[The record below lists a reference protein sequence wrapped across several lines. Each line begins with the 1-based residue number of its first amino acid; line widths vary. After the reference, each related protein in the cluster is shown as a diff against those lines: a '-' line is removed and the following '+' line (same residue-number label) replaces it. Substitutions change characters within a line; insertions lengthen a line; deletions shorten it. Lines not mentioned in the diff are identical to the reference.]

1 MKRWTKF
8 LVMPALLATY
18 AALRDCNSVFEND
31 ELQHLHVVWSWT
43 RGLTQYKDIF
53 DNHTPLY
60 HLVTAGLVSLLG
72 LKASPDFVTQARL
85 LSLPVFAATLA
96 VAYRLLKNAFS
107 LEPEEAL
114 TAACLLGLTSPFLA
128 FGARPEPLWIFFFF
142 SSLLVLSREKLGLKE
157 GFYAGLINGA
167 GAMVSM
173 KTLVL
178 LLPAQL
184 LALVASGLLRKERR
198 VGYKFLSGLAAGLP
212 AVPLLVAA
220 YFNSRDAFKE
230 LVYYTISYNTS
241 GAPFHLSAT
250 AAVKAALYA
259 SAVFFALKYLSRR
272 AGREALFYAASGL
285 LLGLL
290 FLLYPIMESQTVL
303 PLRLLLY
310 GAAAAL
316 LVKYGGRAL
325 PAGRRTAGLL
335 AFFAAVLAFQLW
347 NTKALT
353 DVNAGKKAYI
363 GRILQLAGPGDGD
376 YVMDAKGESI
386 FGRRP
391 FYYGLE
397 LLAQR
402 RMAAGQLSDTI
413 PAAMKRTATK
423 LLLLWYPG
431 RFTPA
436 DMEFFQANYVPL
448 PPPYCELWAAG
459 KTVTPG
465 PAGRPAFFDLEIPA
479 DYAAACSGGGAFSID
494 GKPYHGKPVRLDS
507 GRHAAAA
514 GKGCGR
520 IDLIWAKAAEGAGT

>member
-1 MKRWTKF
+1 MRSWPKF
-8 LVMPALLATY
+8 LAMPALLAAY
-18 AALRDCNSVFEND
+18 AVLRDFNAVFEND

-114 TAACLLGLTSPFLA
+114 AAACLLGLTSPFLA
-128 FGARPEPLWIFFFF
+128 LGARPEPLWLFFFF

-173 KTLVL
+173 KTLAL

-184 LALVASGLLRKERR
+184 LALAASGLLRKERR
-198 VGYKFLSGLAAGLP
+198 GGWKFLAGLAAGLP

-220 YFNSRDAFKE
+220 YFDSRDAFRE

-241 GAPFHLSAT
+241 GAPFRLSAA

-259 SAVFFALKYLSRR
+259 AAVFFALKHLSRR

-290 FLLYPIMESQTVL
+290 FLLYPVMESQTVL

-325 PAGRRTAGLL
+325 TAGKRTAGLL
-335 AFFAAVLAFQLW
+335 ALFAAVLAFQLW

-363 GRILQLAGPGDGD
+363 GRILRLAGPGD

-386 FGRRP
+386 FAHRP

-402 RMAAGQLSDTI
+402 RMAAGQISDTI

-436 DMEFFQANYVPL
+436 DMKFFQTNYVPL
-448 PPPYCELWAAG
+448 PPPYRELWAAG

-479 DYAAACSGGGAFSID
+479 DYAASCSGGGAFSLD
-494 GKPYHGKPVRLDS
+494 GKPYSGKPVRLDA

-514 GKGCGR
+514 GKGCGK
-520 IDLIWAKAAEGAGT
+520 IYLIWAKAAGGDGA